1 MSDSDDDE
9 SIHTDV
15 SEQTIEIKS
24 ELTNETNEN
33 RTQHVVNK
41 TGSMIIKRRELSMDG
56 NLELFNEMDKKWSK
70 SKLLNDAERAQ
81 LINSNNGVNSGNT
94 GDNDDSK
101 DGNDDE
107 VHGLL
112 PLSAEEEVELVEKE
126 RDILERS
133 WTQYIDLQGDGDVDR
148 KEWLAGAGRAKI
160 QLNEEA
166 GAGRAKIQLN
176 EEELNM
182 VFNYL
187 DKDKTGF
194 IDKND
199 FCEFMQMGYSNV
211 FIKKVQKAVLDAFG
225 SKYLHQRRQS
235 NLIHKDSQDWGNY
248 DLRMLEQDMA
258 NEMKEMVTDLKKKAT
273 EEAEF
278 VQQIEQR
285 HESNPELFKPE
296 RAREWTE
303 FEVVAWLE
311 QLQFQQYSKYFAQEK
326 ITGDMLLDDIDEMQ
340 LINHLGVKPVHAQK
354 ILREIIEL
362 RKAIRQANG
371 NPLDFVEN
379 VIDIHQEDVDKKF
392 E

>member
-1 MSDSDDDE
+1 MSDSDDDGE

-33 RTQHVVNK
+33 RTKHVVNK

-81 LINSNNGVNSGNT
+81 LINSNNGVNGGNT

-160 QLNEEA
+160 QLNEE
-166 GAGRAKIQLN
+166 
-176 EEELNM
+176 ELNM

-187 DKDKTGF
+187 GM
-194 IDKND
+194 N
-199 FCEFMQMGYSNV
+199 C
-211 FIKKVQKAVLDAFG
+211 
-225 SKYLHQRRQS
+225 
-235 NLIHKDSQDWGNY
+235 
-248 DLRMLEQDMA
+248 
-258 NEMKEMVTDLKKKAT
+258 
-273 EEAEF
+273 
-278 VQQIEQR
+278 
-285 HESNPELFKPE
+285 
-296 RAREWTE
+296 
-303 FEVVAWLE
+303 
-311 QLQFQQYSKYFAQEK
+311 
-326 ITGDMLLDDIDEMQ
+326 
-340 LINHLGVKPVHAQK
+340 
-354 ILREIIEL
+354 IIY
-362 RKAIRQANG
+362 
-371 NPLDFVEN
+371 
-379 VIDIHQEDVDKKF
+379 
-392 E
+392 